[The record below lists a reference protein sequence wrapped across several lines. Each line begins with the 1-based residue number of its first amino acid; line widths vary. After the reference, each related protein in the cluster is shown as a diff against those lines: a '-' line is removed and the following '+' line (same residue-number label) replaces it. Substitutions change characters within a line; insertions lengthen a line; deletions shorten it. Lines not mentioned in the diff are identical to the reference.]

1 MPVTGM
7 MEGWRIIVPV
17 TSIYFGGKKILHFE
31 RILPSM

>member
-17 TSIYFGGKKILHFE
+17 TSIYFGSKKNIAF
-31 RILPSM
+31 